1 MNDYFD
7 GKTSFKVLTLYMG
20 KNGVYDFYN
29 VSNLKIVKASGDED
43 DLTANGKYLSF
54 DYVSRDC
61 ISQAT
66 GKITHVIF
74 DCFVVFGISYE
85 V

>member
-7 GKTSFKVLTLYMG
+7 GKTSFKVLTLYMD
-20 KNGVYDFYN
+20 KNGVYDFHN
-29 VSNLKIVKASGDED
+29 VSNFKIAKASGDED
-43 DLTANGKYLSF
+43 FTVNGGYLSF
-54 DYVSRDC
+54 DCVGQDC

-74 DCFVVFGISYE
+74 DYFAVFGISYE
-85 V
+85 D